1 MTLQINACY
10 FNASFN
16 FNTSIPLSF
25 CCLIILYCL
34 FIVPECSTTLFVHM
48 SMSSALVLL
57 CWMPAACLFVCLL
70 VATGDIGLSP
80 HIRVRPVMSHFLYH
94 HVYEE
99 CCHSILCLL
108 TADAWSPSL
117 ICFLCRRSPYSE
129 LQHAFTGTLT
139 ACYQLRLSLIS
150 AILQPFTPS
159 NQFTSLIRHP

>member
-1 MTLQINACY
+1 MFYY
-10 FNASFN
+10 F
-16 FNTSIPLSF
+16 
-25 CCLIILYCL
+25 
-34 FIVPECSTTLFVHM
+34 VCSHVHVVG
-48 SMSSALVLL
+48 S
-57 CWMPAACLFVCLL
+57 CPAMLDAGRLPVVCLL

-80 HIRVRPVMSHFLYH
+80 HIRVRPVMSHFLYR

-150 AILQPFTPS
+150 AVLQPYTS
-159 NQFTSLIRHP
+159 NNQFTSLIRHP